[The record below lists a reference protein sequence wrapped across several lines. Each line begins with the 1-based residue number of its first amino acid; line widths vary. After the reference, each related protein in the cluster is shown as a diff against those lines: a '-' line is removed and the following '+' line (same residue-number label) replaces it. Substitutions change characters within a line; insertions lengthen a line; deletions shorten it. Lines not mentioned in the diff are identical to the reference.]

1 MGFVALSIAT
11 EMIEALRYKL
21 MSFGVPAI
29 GSAEVFCDNK
39 SVVKKLI
46 IPTSV
51 LNKKHI
57 TICYHSVREYWAASV
72 LCDVCIPG
80 GFYMSD
86 LFTKT
91 TIPGNTRHNLVDSIF
106 LNTASPIGGIKKL

>member
-1 MGFVALSIAT
+1 MGFVALSIAI
-11 EMIEALRYKL
+11 EMIGDLRYKL
-21 MSFGVPAI
+21 MSFGVPGN

-39 SVVKKLI
+39 SVVKNLI

-51 LNKKHI
+51 LNKKHS
-57 TICYHSVREYWAASV
+57 TICYHMVREDPAEGV
-72 LCDVCIPG
+72 LRVGCIPG
-80 GFYMSD
+80 EFNMSD